1 MTRKSKL
8 LLISPSFHGYVGSI
22 GRAFSDAGYDVAVHR
37 YDAFDGVRAKLRNKL
52 VHELP
57 GKVGLDSSA
66 SAERWA
72 TERTLQVLRDVR
84 PDRLVVIKAD
94 ILGASFWSEI
104 EALAVPRILWLYDD
118 LFRHRFSMDFL
129 RRIGPVVSYSRDEA
143 ALLNSEG
150 VSASFLPNAFDPHLA
165 ESGAQRRHEVVFV
178 GSKYPNR
185 VDLLSG
191 LVRAGIPV
199 RAYGRQ
205 WSHHPFDRLRTWE
218 LSRPDIPAE
227 RDVPL
232 AEAYQIQAAAAAAIN
247 IHGLQ
252 SGLAMR
258 TFEVPGMGGLQ
269 LVDRP
274 DVSEFYDIGTET
286 LVFSSPEELQEQSEK
301 ALADKRWAEGIREAG
316 RRRSLAEHTFAHRI
330 AVLEELWA

>member
-1 MTRKSKL
+1 
-8 LLISPSFHGYVGSI
+8 
-22 GRAFSDAGYDVAVHR
+22 
-37 YDAFDGVRAKLRNKL
+37 L
-52 VHELP
+52 VEP
-57 GKVGLDSSA
+57 A
-66 SAERWA
+66 PNR
-72 TERTLQVLRDVR
+72 RD
-84 PDRLVVIKAD
+84 
-94 ILGASFWSEI
+94 
-104 EALAVPRILWLYDD
+104 
-118 LFRHRFSMDFL
+118 
-129 RRIGPVVSYSRDEA
+129 
-143 ALLNSEG
+143 
-150 VSASFLPNAFDPHLA
+150 
-165 ESGAQRRHEVVFV
+165 EVVFV

-185 VDLLSG
+185 VDLLTN
-191 LVRAGIPV
+191 LVKAGVPV

-232 AEAYQIQAAAAAAIN
+232 SEAYRIQAAAAAAIN

-274 DVSEFYDIGTET
+274 DVAEFYDVGTET
-286 LVFSSPEELQEQSEK
+286 LVFSSLEELQEHSEK
-301 ALADKRWAEGIREAG
+301 ALADRGWADRIREAG

>member
-1 MTRKSKL
+1 MTRKPKL
-8 LLISPSFHGYVGSI
+8 LLISPSFHGYHESI
-22 GRAFSDAGYDVAVHR
+22 GRAFSDAGYNVAIHR

-57 GKVGLDSSA
+57 AKVGLDGSA
-66 SAERWA
+66 SAERWL
-72 TERTLQVLRDVR
+72 TERTLRVLRESR
-84 PDRLVVIKAD
+84 PDRLVVIKGD
-94 ILGASFWSEI
+94 ILGPSFWAEVDT
-104 EALAVPRILWLYDD
+104 LAVPRILWLYDD
-118 LFRHRFSMDFL
+118 LSRHRFSMDFL
-129 RRIGPVVSYSRDEA
+129 RRIGPVASYSREDA
-143 ALLNSEG
+143 ARLHSEG
-150 VSASFLPNAFDPHLA
+150 VNAAFLPNAFDPHLA
-165 ESGAQRRHEVVFV
+165 ERAGKRRDEVVFV

-185 VDLLSG
+185 VALLSG
-191 LVRAGIPV
+191 LVKAGVPV

-227 RDVPL
+227 RDIPL
-232 AEAYQIQAAAAAAIN
+232 SEAYRVQAAAAAAIN

-274 DVSEFYDIGTET
+274 DVGEFYEVGTES
-286 LVFSSPEELQEQSEK
+286 LVFSSLEELKEHSER
-301 ALADKRWAEGIREAG
+301 ALSDQRWAERIREAG

>member
-1 MTRKSKL
+1 MSRKPKL
-8 LLISPSFHGYVGSI
+8 LLVSPSFHGYHESI
-22 GRAFSDAGYDVAVHR
+22 GRAFSDAGYTVVIHR

-57 GKVGLDSSA
+57 GKIGMDGSA
-66 SAERWA
+66 SAERWLTA
-72 TERTLQVLRDVR
+72 RTLRVLREVR
-84 PDRLVVIKAD
+84 PDRLVVIKGD
-94 ILGASFWSEI
+94 ILGPSFWSEV
-104 EALAVPRILWLYDD
+104 ESLAVPRILWLYDD
-118 LFRHRFSMDFL
+118 LSRHRFSMDFL
-129 RRIGPVVSYSRDEA
+129 RRMGAVVSYSREEA
-143 ALLNSEG
+143 ALLRSQG
-150 VSASFLPNAFDPHLA
+150 VNASFLPNAFDPHLA
-165 ESGAQRRHEVVFV
+165 QPGTKRRDEVVFV

-191 LVRAGIPV
+191 LVKAGIPV

-232 AEAYQIQAAAAAAIN
+232 SEAYQIQATAAAAIN

-274 DVSEFYDIGTET
+274 DVAEFYDVGTET
-286 LVFSSPEELQEQSEK
+286 LVFSSLEELQEHSQK
-301 ALADKRWAEGIREAG
+301 ALADRGWAERIRTAG

-330 AVLEELWA
+330 AVLEERWA

>member
-1 MTRKSKL
+1 MSRKPKL
-8 LLISPSFHGYVGSI
+8 LLISPSFHGYDESI
-22 GRAFSDAGYDVAVHR
+22 GRAFSDVGYNVVIHR

-57 GKVGLDSSA
+57 GRVGVDSSA
-66 SAERWA
+66 SAGRWA
-72 TERTLQVLRDVR
+72 TDRTLRTLREVC
-84 PDRLVVIKAD
+84 PDRLVVIKGD
-94 ILGASFWSEI
+94 ILGPSFWSEV
-104 EALAVPRILWLYDD
+104 EDLAVPRILWLYDD
-118 LFRHRFSMDFL
+118 LSRHRFSMDFL
-129 RRIGPVVSYSRDEA
+129 RGIGPVVSYSREEA
-143 ALLNSEG
+143 ALLRSEG
-150 VSASFLPNAFDPHLA
+150 VNASFLANAFDPQLVEPA
-165 ESGAQRRHEVVFV
+165 VQRRDEVVFV

-191 LVRAGIPV
+191 LVKAGIPV

-232 AEAYQIQAAAAAAIN
+232 AEAYQIQAAAAAAVN

-252 SGLAMR
+252 SGLSMR

-274 DVSEFYDIGTET
+274 DVAEFYDIGTET
-286 LVFSSPEELQEQSEK
+286 LVFSSLEELQEQSEK
-301 ALADKRWAEGIREAG
+301 ALADRGWAKRIREAG

>member
-1 MTRKSKL
+1 MMRRLKL
-8 LLISPSFHGYVGSI
+8 LLISPSFHGYHESI
-22 GRAFSDAGYDVAVHR
+22 GRAFASVGYDVVTHR
-37 YDAFDGVRAKLRNKL
+37 YDAFDGVREKLRNKL
-52 VHELP
+52 LHELP
-57 GKVGLDSSA
+57 DKVGLDGRSA
-66 SAERWA
+66 AEQWL
-72 TERTLQVLRDVR
+72 TGRTLQVLREVR
-84 PDRLVVIKAD
+84 PDRLVVIKGD
-94 ILGASFWSEI
+94 ILGPSFWAEVEDHGI
-104 EALAVPRILWLYDD
+104 PRILWLYDD
-118 LFRHRFSMDFL
+118 LSRHRFSMDFL
-129 RRIGPVVSYSRDEA
+129 RLIGPVVSYSREEA
-143 ALLNSEG
+143 KLLHSEG
-150 VSASFLPNAFDPHLA
+150 VQASFLPNAFDPQLA
-165 ESGAQRRHEVVFV
+165 APDTRRRKEVVFV

-191 LVRAGIPV
+191 LVEAGVPV

-227 RDVPL
+227 RDIPL
-232 AEAYQIQAAAAAAIN
+232 SEAYRVQAAAAAAIN

-274 DVSEFYDIGTET
+274 DVSEFYDVGTET
-286 LVFSSPEELQEQSEK
+286 LVFSSLDELQDQSQK
-301 ALADKRWAEGIREAG
+301 ALADRAWAERIREAG

-330 AVLEELWA
+330 AVMEELWA

>member
-1 MTRKSKL
+1 MSRKPKL
-8 LLISPSFHGYVGSI
+8 LLISPAFHGYHESI
-22 GRAFSDAGYDVAVHR
+22 SRAFAGAGYEVVVHR
-37 YDAFDGVRAKLRNKL
+37 YDAFDGRRAKIRNKL

-57 GKVGLDSSA
+57 TRIGLDGAS

-72 TERTLQVLRDVR
+72 TERTLRVLREVR

-94 ILGASFWSEI
+94 ILGEAFWSEI
-104 EALAVPRILWLYDD
+104 EALALPRILWLYDD
-118 LFRHRFSMDFL
+118 LSRHRFSLDFL
-129 RRIGPVVSYSRDEA
+129 RRIGPVVSYSRDES
-143 ALLNSEG
+143 ALLRSQG
-150 VSASFLPNAFDPHLA
+150 VDATFLANAFDPHLA
-165 ESGAQRRHEVVFV
+165 QVNAQRRDEVVFV

-185 VDLLSG
+185 VALLSG
-191 LVRAGIPV
+191 LADAGVPV

-205 WSHHPFDRLRTWE
+205 WSHHPFDRIRTWE

-227 RDVPL
+227 RDIPL
-232 AEAYQIQAAAAAAIN
+232 SEAYRVQAAAAAAIN

-274 DVSEFYDIGTET
+274 DVAEFYDVGTET
-286 LVFSSPEELQEQSEK
+286 LVFSSLGELQELCQK
-301 ALADKRWAEGIREAG
+301 AIADRAWAERIRQAG

>member
-1 MTRKSKL
+1 MTRTPKL
-8 LLISPSFHGYVGSI
+8 LLISPSFHGYHDSI
-22 GRAFSDAGYDVAVHR
+22 GRAFSDVGYDVAIHR

-57 GKVGLDSSA
+57 GRVGLDSSA

-72 TERTLQVLRDVR
+72 TDRTLRVLRDVR
-84 PDRLVVIKAD
+84 PDRLVVIKGD
-94 ILGASFWSEI
+94 ILGASFWSEV
-104 EALAVPRILWLYDD
+104 ESLAVPRILWLYDD
-118 LFRHRFSMDFL
+118 LSRHRFSMDFL
-129 RRIGPVVSYSRDEA
+129 RGIGSVVSYSREET
-143 ALLNSEG
+143 ALLHSQG
-150 VSASFLPNAFDPHLA
+150 VNASFLPNAFDPHLV
-165 ESGAQRRHEVVFV
+165 EPGLKRRDEVVFV

-191 LVRAGIPV
+191 LVKAGIPV

-232 AEAYQIQAAAAAAIN
+232 SEAYRIQAAAAAAIN

-274 DVSEFYDIGTET
+274 DVAEFYDVGTET
-286 LVFSSPEELQEQSEK
+286 LVFSSLEELQEQSEK
-301 ALADKRWAEGIREAG
+301 ALADRGWAEGIREAG

>member
-1 MTRKSKL
+1 MSRKPKL
-8 LLISPSFHGYVGSI
+8 LLVSPSFHGYHESI
-22 GRAFSDAGYDVAVHR
+22 GRAFTDAGYNVVIHR
-37 YDAFDGVRAKLRNKL
+37 YDAFDGIRTKFRNKL
-52 VHELP
+52 VNELP
-57 GKVGLDSSA
+57 GKLGMGGNA
-66 SAERWA
+66 SAERWL
-72 TERTLQVLRDVR
+72 TERSLRVLREVR
-84 PDRLVVIKAD
+84 PDRLVIIKAD
-94 ILGASFWSEI
+94 ILGSSFWSEV
-104 EALAVPRILWLYDD
+104 EGLGMPRILWLYDD
-118 LFRHRFSMDFL
+118 LSRHRYSIDFL
-129 RRIGPVVSYSRDEA
+129 RRFGSVVSYSREEA
-143 ALLNSEG
+143 RLLRSEG
-150 VSASFLPNAFDPHLA
+150 VNASFLPNAFDPHLTGPA
-165 ESGAQRRHEVVFV
+165 AKRRDEVVFV

-191 LVRAGIPV
+191 LVKAGIPV

-227 RDVPL
+227 RDIPL
-232 AEAYQIQAAAAAAIN
+232 SEAYRVQASAAAAIN

-274 DVSEFYDIGTET
+274 DVSEFYDVGTET
-286 LVFSSPEELQEQSEK
+286 LVFSSPEELQAQSQK
-301 ALADKRWAEGIREAG
+301 ALADRRWADRIREAG